1 MLMNWNSG
9 RKIKI
14 LVKHFFLDLSK
25 KFMIENLSQCC
36 LIKEMAF
43 PFISIARPLLIA
55 MNHPKYFMLTLTL
68 KSCALPEQQK
78 TLLIWQ
84 HVLSVI
90 DNDEKAG

>member
-1 MLMNWNSG
+1 
-9 RKIKI
+9 
-14 LVKHFFLDLSK
+14 
-25 KFMIENLSQCC
+25 MIENLSQCC

-68 KSCALPEQQK
+68 KSCALPEQQN